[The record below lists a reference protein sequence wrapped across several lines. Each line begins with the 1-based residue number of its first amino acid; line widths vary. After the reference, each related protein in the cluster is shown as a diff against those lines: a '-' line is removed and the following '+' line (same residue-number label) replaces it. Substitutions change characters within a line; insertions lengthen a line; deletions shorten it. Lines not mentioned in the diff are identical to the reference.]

1 MKSDL
6 GGQVALLVGA
16 GAPGDVAS
24 NGRAI
29 ALELAGA
36 GATVALLDK
45 SDAALDACATA
56 ITDAGGSC
64 TSHVA
69 DVADEAGT
77 QRAIEEVFKRH
88 GRVDVLVF
96 NVGIPHFGKLPAIRR
111 EDYERV
117 FAINVFSAMSIARH
131 VLPSM
136 DSRQRGVFTFISSVS
151 SVRHLGISSPL
162 YDTSKASLAALSRHI
177 AVQYAAKGIRSNL
190 LVLGMLDTPLAR
202 NAIANAGK
210 DIDAVYEKYNGG
222 IPAKRLGKAE
232 EVAAAALFL
241 SSDAASYI
249 NGSELVVDGGLIARA
264 G

>member
-1 MKSDL
+1 MNIDL

-29 ALELAGA
+29 ALALSAAGA
-36 GATVALLDK
+36 SVALLDK
-45 SDAALDACATA
+45 SDDVLAACAAA
-56 ITDAGGSC
+56 ITAGGGNC

-69 DVADEAGT
+69 DVADEAST
-77 QRAIEEVFKRH
+77 LRAIEDVFKRH
-88 GRVDVLVF
+88 GHVDVLVF
-96 NVGIPHFGKLPAIRR
+96 NVGIPHFGKLPSIAR
-111 EDYERV
+111 EEYERV
-117 FAINVFSAMSIARH
+117 FAINVFPAMSIARH
-131 VLPSM
+131 ILPSM
-136 DSRQRGVFTFISSVS
+136 ESRQRGVFTFVSSVS

-162 YDTSKASLAALSRHI
+162 YDTSKAALAALSRHI
-177 AVQYAAKGIRSNL
+177 AVQYAAKGIRSNVL
-190 LVLGMLDTPLAR
+190 LLGMLDTPLAR
-202 NAIANAGK
+202 NAIAQAGK
-210 DIDAVYEKYNGG
+210 DIGAVYEKYNSG

-249 NGSELVVDGGLIARA
+249 NGAELAVDGGLIARA